1 MSRKSKGIN
10 AERELIHKFWAVNGW
25 AAVRVA
31 GSGSMKY
38 PSADI
43 LAGNS
48 IRKLA
53 IESKVIND
61 TKKYFTEEEI
71 KDLKEFATLFGAE
84 PWLAIKFQKEQWFFM
99 PADDVEKTETNLVV
113 SLEMTKRKGLL
124 FEELVKS

>member
-71 KDLKEFATLFGAE
+71 KDLKDFSTLFGAE
-84 PWLAIKFQKEQWFFM
+84 PWLAIKFKKEQWFFI

-124 FEELVKS
+124 FEELLRY

>member
-43 LAGNS
+43 LAGNNV
-48 IRKLA
+48 RKLA

-71 KDLKEFATLFGAE
+71 KDLKEFAALFGAE
-84 PWLAIKFQKEQWFFM
+84 PWLAIKFQKEQWFFI
-99 PADDVEKTETNLVV
+99 PTDDVEKTETNLVV

-124 FEELVKS
+124 FEELVNC